1 MSTDAATPFGRYEL
15 VRKVATGGMAEIWL
29 ARQIGPAGFARQLVL
44 KSILPELAIDPEFV
58 TMFLD
63 EARLAANLVHPNIAQ
78 VYDFGEVDGTYFI
91 AMELVRGPNLKRLGW
106 YAEKKKTPIPFEIA
120 AKLIA
125 SAAEGLDHAHR
136 LLGADGEPLS
146 IVHRDV
152 TPGNLVAAYE
162 GECKVLDFGIAKA
175 QQRATHT
182 MAGVVKGKYAY
193 MAPEQI
199 DGKAVDARA
208 DVWGLGATLYE
219 LVTGQRAFPADGE
232 LELVQQICDADVRRP
247 TEVRSDVP
255 PLLEEIICNAL
266 ARDKEH
272 RYRTARAFG
281 EALERFAM
289 RHVGEPITKGRVA
302 DWLEKLKAA
311 TGDGLDPFGMG
322 TGTQAR
328 TPGPAFAVQVSASV
342 LRTPPRSTPAP
353 MDASRAS
360 TDPSL
365 ELRAQSSAGTLLGMS
380 ASTERVEGFQLP
392 PDDADPTDDAPQ
404 RKAEA
409 PRTATMGAGLNREL
423 VAEPPPRAKAP
434 TVLSEL
440 PGPPRAPGDPTPPAR
455 RLPSD
460 NAERPAVR
468 PLGPPPEE
476 KTVLKPSLV
485 LLVPEQPPGD
495 DKTMLK
501 PQTRAAVPQ
510 AAPAA
515 VADASAEVTIAGP
528 PTRSR
533 GPMILIAM
541 VVGVLLAVA
550 LGVGIVRFAG
560 PAGDPNAMQ
569 AIVPPPQKAAGPAT
583 DGRLVVQVLPF
594 GLVTIDGKDHGMS
607 PLQSPLALAP
617 GPHEVAVK
625 NPDNGKADKR
635 TVTIEAGAEATVA
648 FDLR

>member
-1 MSTDAATPFGRYEL
+1 MSTDSTTPFGRYEL

-29 ARQIGPAGFARQLVL
+29 ARQVGPAGFARQLVV

-78 VYDFGEVDGTYFI
+78 VYDFGEVDGTYYI
-91 AMELVRGPNLKRLGW
+91 AMELVRGPNLKRLAW

-136 LLGADGEPLS
+136 LLGPDGEPLA

-175 QQRATHT
+175 QQRATQT

-199 DGKAVDARA
+199 DGKPVDARA

-232 LELVQQICDADVRRP
+232 LELVQQICDHDVKKP
-247 TEVRSDVP
+247 SEVRSDVP
-255 PLLEEIICNAL
+255 PLLEEILCNAL
-266 ARDKEH
+266 ARDKER
-272 RYRTARAFG
+272 RYKTARAFG

-311 TGDGLDPFGMG
+311 AGDGLDPFGMG

-328 TPGPAFAVQVSASV
+328 TPGPAFAVQVSPSV

-353 MDASRAS
+353 LDPSRS
-360 TDPSL
+360 VTDPSL
-365 ELRAQSSAGTLLGMS
+365 EIPVQSGSGTLLGMS
-380 ASTERVEGFQLP
+380 ASTEKIEGFTLP
-392 PDDADPTDDAPQ
+392 PDPETAP
-404 RKAEA
+404 RVEV
-409 PRTATMGAGLNREL
+409 PRTATMGAGLNKEL

-434 TVLSEL
+434 TVVSEL
-440 PGPPRAPGDPTPPAR
+440 PGPPRAPGAPTPPAR
-455 RLPSD
+455 RLPAD
-460 NAERPAVR
+460 NAELPAVR
-468 PLGPPPEE
+468 ALEAPPAEE
-476 KTVLKPSLV
+476 KTILKPSLAA
-485 LLVPEQPPGD
+485 LPEQPPAED
-495 DKTMLK
+495 RTQLK
-501 PQTRAAVPQ
+501 QGTRSGLPQSVGAEELSAGERTLP
-510 AAPAA
+510 AP
-515 VADASAEVTIAGP
+515 P
-528 PTRSR
+528 PPRSR
-533 GPMILIAM
+533 GPIIVVAIL
-541 VVGVLLAVA
+541 VGVVLAVG
-550 LGVGIVRFAG
+550 LGLAIVKLAG
-560 PAGDPNAMQ
+560 APSADPNAMRPIE
-569 AIVPPPQKAAGPAT
+569 APPPQRAAGQAT
-583 DGRLVVQVLPF
+583 EGRLVVQVLPY
-594 GLVTIDGKDHGMS
+594 GLVTIDGKEHGMS
-607 PLQSPLALAP
+607 PLEAPLLLSP
-617 GPHEVAVK
+617 GSHVVRVK
-625 NPDNGKADKR
+625 NPDNGRTDER
-635 TVTIEAGAEATVA
+635 TVQIEAGAEASVA